1 MSEMDSLRISSVLG
15 YLRVY
20 NGIMT
25 PYISFEITFK
35 LAKLSQRLSKSF
47 DQLRHSKLSIQRVFR
62 GYSLRHL
69 VLL

>member
-1 MSEMDSLRISSVLG
+1 MALVVSTLPYCRGGKTVSETDSSRISSVLG

-35 LAKLSQRLSKSF
+35 LAKS
-47 DQLRHSKLSIQRVFR
+47 
-62 GYSLRHL
+62 
-69 VLL
+69 

>member
-1 MSEMDSLRISSVLG
+1 MALVLFTLAYYRGGKLLSKTDSLRISSVLG

-35 LAKLSQRLSKSF
+35 LAKS
-47 DQLRHSKLSIQRVFR
+47 
-62 GYSLRHL
+62 
-69 VLL
+69 

>member
-1 MSEMDSLRISSVLG
+1 MSETDSSRISSVLG

-35 LAKLSQRLSKSF
+35 LAKFSF
-47 DQLRHSKLSIQRVFR
+47 RDSVK
-62 GYSLRHL
+62 
-69 VLL
+69 VLINIDTLK